1 LLIRALLGLGTDG
14 RHLYVDPAVPEEIG
28 QISLLDIPGPWGV
41 VDAFGRA
48 RVRAK
53 AA

>member
-1 LLIRALLGLGTDG
+1 VLLGLGTDG
-14 RHLYVDPAVPEEIG
+14 QHLYVDPAIPPEIG

-48 RVRAK
+48 RSHARQ